1 MHIVETLKS
10 PLDHDCSAKLGLFL
24 KDDFVNS

>member
-1 MHIVETLKS
+1 MYIVETLKS

-24 KDDFVNS
+24 KDDFVNF